1 MKANTKQELYYAR
14 KLSAKDLNNYL
25 DDYRRYLDLHETD
38 FGSVMSEQQTIE
50 HRTRRKFITIL
61 ESNIY
66 ADLMGIRIPS
76 DILEQ
81 EMGREILTPDRR
93 EKNYD

>member
-38 FGSVMSEQQTIE
+38 FGSVMSEQ
-50 HRTRRKFITIL
+50 HRNK
-61 ESNIY
+61 
-66 ADLMGIRIPS
+66 G
-76 DILEQ
+76 
-81 EMGREILTPDRR
+81 
-93 EKNYD
+93 